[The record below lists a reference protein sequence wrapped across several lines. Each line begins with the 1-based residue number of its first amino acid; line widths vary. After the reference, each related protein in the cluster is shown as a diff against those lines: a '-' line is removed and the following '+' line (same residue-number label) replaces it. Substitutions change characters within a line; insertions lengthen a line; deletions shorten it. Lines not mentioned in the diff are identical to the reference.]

1 MHRNKK
7 ILKLTKTNR
16 IGSKTNSD
24 QQQSL
29 LLIYLYIN
37 YLYKNSIE
45 KTYIPLVRWFVGRV
59 FSVYFSKLCSIDFFL
74 NMGFSGK

>member
-37 YLYKNSIE
+37 YLYKKSIE
-45 KTYIPLVRWFVGRV
+45 KIYIPLVRWFVGRV
-59 FSVYFSKLCSIDFFL
+59 FRFIFQNSVLLIFFL